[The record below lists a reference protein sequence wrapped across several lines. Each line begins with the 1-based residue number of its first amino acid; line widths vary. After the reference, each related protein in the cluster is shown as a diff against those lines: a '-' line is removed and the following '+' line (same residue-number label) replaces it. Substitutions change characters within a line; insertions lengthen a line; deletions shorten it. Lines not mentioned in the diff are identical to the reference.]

1 MISNINNKGF
11 FFFQFS
17 DSTAGTRGAAD
28 HVAASEKAVKA
39 AYDRGSK
46 GISDAAAANTK
57 AVNAQTAA
65 DNAATAA
72 TAAQSSANAAQT
84 TANSAVSAANTAQN
98 TANSAKTAAQ
108 NAQNTANSASSA
120 ANTAKAICTG
130 VWGYKGVNPTL
141 PNYGTWR
148 VLYVGDGQS
157 NSGVVDQAGGTV
169 VSAGTRVYYAIRV
182 A

>member
-1 MISNINNKGF
+1 M
-11 FFFQFS
+11 
-17 DSTAGTRGAAD
+17 
-28 HVAASEKAVKA
+28 AASEKAVKA
-39 AYDRGSK
+39 AYDRGSQ
-46 GISDAAAANTK
+46 GVSDAAAANTK

-130 VWGYKGVNPTL
+130 VWAGRANNKL

-148 VLYVGDGQS
+148 CIRVGAGGS
-157 NSGVVDQAGGTV
+157 SYAATFDQAGGTIPGGQTDYCV
-169 VSAGTRVYYAIRV
+169 FAVRIA
-182 A
+182 